1 LAYFYA
7 FKAVLKRFMKILF
20 TWKKKNEAE
29 QKEVVCAT
37 RSEKTLHISMEEE
50 ESMAP

>member
-1 LAYFYA
+1 LACFYA
-7 FKAVLKRFMKILF
+7 FKAVLKMLMKVYF
-20 TWKKKNEAE
+20 TWKRKSEAE
-29 QKEVVCAT
+29 EKEVVCAT